1 MTNTAQ
7 NETDA
12 VVPCLQKTSLELAK
26 IIINACSDARAK
38 DPVVL
43 NVKPIS
49 DITDNFIIVS
59 GRSDRHV
66 QGITNK
72 IIAALQVAGLEPES
86 VEGFEKAHWVLIDLG
101 EVVVHVFYEPV
112 REYYDLEGLWARAT
126 KVPMPELEEK
136 QAA

>member
-1 MTNTAQ
+1 MTKTAQ
-7 NETDA
+7 NVTDA
-12 VVPCLQKTSLELAK
+12 VVPCLNNTSIELAT
-26 IIINACSDARAK
+26 IIVNACSDARAK
-38 DPVVL
+38 EPVVL

-49 DITDNFIIVS
+49 DIADNFIIVS

-72 IIAALQVAGLEPES
+72 IIAALEPLGLAPES
-86 VEGFEKAHWVLIDLG
+86 VEGFDKAHWVLIDLG
-101 EVVVHVFYEPV
+101 EIVVHVFYEPI

-126 KVPMPELEEK
+126 KVPMPEMDER